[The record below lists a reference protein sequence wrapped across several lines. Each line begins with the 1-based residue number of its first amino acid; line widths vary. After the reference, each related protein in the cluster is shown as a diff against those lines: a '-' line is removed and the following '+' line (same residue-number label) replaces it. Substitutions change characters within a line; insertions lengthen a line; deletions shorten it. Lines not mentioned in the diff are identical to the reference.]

1 MLTSV
6 YTMDDDPID
15 CLIAQKIISS
25 SFEHCK
31 LTLFHSPTKAL
42 ETLKELAREKPSAFP
57 GCIFLDINMPL
68 MNGFAFL
75 DHLMCLPAQII
86 KETAVFMLSSSISA
100 EDISKA
106 MDYKVVNTYFSKPL
120 TSKVLEATLKKRH
133 QASPTHYLRR

>member
-6 YTMDDDPID
+6 YIIDDDPID

-25 SFEHCK
+25 SCEHCD

-42 ETLKELAREKPSAFP
+42 EALKELARENPSAFP
-57 GCIFLDINMPL
+57 HGIFLDINMPL
-68 MNGFAFL
+68 MNGFTFL
-75 DHLMCLPAQII
+75 DHFMLLPAQVI
-86 KETAVFMLSSSISA
+86 KETSIFMLSSSISA

-120 TSKVLEATLKKRH
+120 TSKVLEATLKKKH
-133 QASPTHYLRR
+133 EPFFKQYLRS